1 MSETIT
7 QLPFT
12 LRRIH
17 LKKLFV
23 LFLTAFTVSAAM
35 ASPAK
40 TVMARRKALTV
51 LLDQYWQLTLKAN
64 PEFASILGDKRW
76 NDRSSDLS
84 LEQIERQ
91 LSTDRQFLKRFQ
103 AVDVTGFPEQE
114 KLNKL
119 LIVRQLEN
127 AIDDH
132 RFKSWE
138 MPVSQ
143 IGGIHLNFPE
153 LVSSL
158 DFSTTKDY
166 DDFNTRLRDFPRSV
180 EQTMKHMRSGIRDN
194 LMPPRFLLEKVAR
207 QASGIA
213 DQKAE
218 QTPFAQP
225 LSHFPSGIS
234 AAEQERLR
242 STILAS
248 ISEAVL
254 PAYRGFALFV
264 RDEYAPHGR
273 TDVGMWALPEGAARY
288 ASRVKRSTTTDLSA
302 EEIHQIGIREVARI
316 ESEMLQ
322 IANGL
327 GFKELKALNASIETN
342 PELHAQSR
350 EQILDL
356 YRKYIG
362 QMEKKLPEL
371 FGRLPKARLEVLPV
385 EAFREK
391 EAAGASYNQ
400 GTPDGSRPGHVMV
413 NTSEPQSRKLITV
426 ESTSYHEG
434 LPGHHL
440 QIAIAQELPALPP
453 FRQQAHFTA
462 YVEGWA
468 LYTERLGKDVG
479 FYTNPY
485 SDYGRLQD
493 EMLRA
498 IRLVVDTG
506 LHAKKWNREQ
516 VVQYFHDHSA
526 IDEVEVQ
533 SETDRYI
540 VWPGQALGYKIGQMK
555 IRELRE
561 AARKDLGPKFDIRE
575 FHDQILGAGALPLDI
590 LEDRINHW
598 IAAKKRG

>member
-1 MSETIT
+1 M
-7 QLPFT
+7 
-12 LRRIH
+12 
-17 LKKLFV
+17 KKIF
-23 LFLTAFTVSAAM
+23 FLLLMAVTVSTSMAAPVK
-35 ASPAK
+35 SLQ
-40 TVMARRKALTV
+40 VRRKSLNA
-51 LLDQYWQLTLKAN
+51 LLDEYWQLTLREN

-76 NDRSSDLS
+76 NDRLSDLS
-84 LEQIERQ
+84 LEQIE
-91 LSTDRQFLKRFQ
+91 THFAGDKAYLKRFQ
-103 AVDVTGFPEQE
+103 AIDTTGFPEQE
-114 KLNKL
+114 MLNKAL
-119 LIVRQLEN
+119 MVRQLEN
-127 AIDDH
+127 EIEDH

-143 IGGIHLNFPE
+143 IGGIHLDFPE

-158 DFSTTKDY
+158 DFSTLKDY
-166 DDFNTRLRDFPRSV
+166 EDFNTRLRQFPRAID
-180 EQTMKHMRSGIRDN
+180 QTIGRLRSGMADK
-194 LMPPRFLLEKVAR
+194 LMPPRFLLEKVAT
-207 QASGIA
+207 QAANIA
-213 DQKAE
+213 AQKAE
-218 QTPFAQP
+218 ETPFAQP
-225 LSHFPSGIS
+225 LNHLPAGISPDDQARVRSAILESIS
-234 AAEQERLR
+234 AA
-242 STILAS
+242 
-248 ISEAVL
+248 VL
-254 PAYRGFALFV
+254 PSYRRFAAFV
-264 RDEYAPHGR
+264 RDEYAPQGR
-273 TDVGMWALPEGAARY
+273 RDVGMWALPDGADRY
-288 ASRVKRSTTTDLSA
+288 AVRVRRSTTTDLSP
-302 EEIHQIGIREVARI
+302 ETIHQIGIREVARI

-322 IANGL
+322 IAHKL
-327 GFKELKALNASIETN
+327 GFQDLKTLNASIEKN

-362 QMEKKLPEL
+362 QMEKKLPQL
-371 FGRLPKARLEVLPV
+371 FGRLPRAKLEVLPV
-385 EAFREK
+385 EQFREK

-413 NTSEPQSRKLITV
+413 NTSDPQSRKIISV

-440 QIAIAQELPALPP
+440 QIALAQELPALPP

-506 LHAKKWNREQ
+506 LHAKKWTREQ

-540 VWPGQALGYKIGQMK
+540 VWPAQALGYKIGQMK
-555 IRELRE
+555 ILELRE
-561 AARKDLGPKFDIRE
+561 RARKELGSKFDIRQ
-575 FHDQILGAGALPLDI
+575 FHDHVLDAGALPMNM
-590 LEDRINHW
+590 LEDRINKW
-598 IAAKKRG
+598 IASKKKG

>member
-1 MSETIT
+1 MA
-7 QLPFT
+7 
-12 LRRIH
+12 
-17 LKKLFV
+17 V
-23 LFLTAFTVSAAM
+23 TVSTSMAAPVK
-35 ASPAK
+35 SLQ
-40 TVMARRKALTV
+40 VRRKSLNA
-51 LLDQYWQLTLKAN
+51 LLDEYWQLTLREN

-76 NDRSSDLS
+76 NDRLSDLS
-84 LEQIERQ
+84 LEQIE
-91 LSTDRQFLKRFQ
+91 THFAGDKAYLKRFQ
-103 AVDVTGFPEQE
+103 AIDTTGFPEQE
-114 KLNKL
+114 MLNKAL
-119 LIVRQLEN
+119 MVRQLEN
-127 AIDDH
+127 EIEDH

-143 IGGIHLNFPE
+143 IGGIHLDFPE

-158 DFSTTKDY
+158 DFSTLKDY
-166 DDFNTRLRDFPRSV
+166 EDFNTRLRQFPRAID
-180 EQTMKHMRSGIRDN
+180 QTIGRLRSGMADK
-194 LMPPRFLLEKVAR
+194 LMPPRFLLEKVAT
-207 QASGIA
+207 QAANIA
-213 DQKAE
+213 AQKAE
-218 QTPFAQP
+218 ETPFAQP
-225 LSHFPSGIS
+225 LNHLPAGISPDDQARVRSAILESIS
-234 AAEQERLR
+234 AA
-242 STILAS
+242 
-248 ISEAVL
+248 VL
-254 PAYRGFALFV
+254 PSYRRFAAFV
-264 RDEYAPHGR
+264 RDEYAPQGR
-273 TDVGMWALPEGAARY
+273 RDVGMWALPDGADRY
-288 ASRVKRSTTTDLSA
+288 AVRVRRSTTTDLSP
-302 EEIHQIGIREVARI
+302 ETIHQIGIREVARI

-322 IANGL
+322 IAHKL
-327 GFKELKALNASIETN
+327 GFQDLKTLNASIEKN

-362 QMEKKLPEL
+362 QMEKKLPQL
-371 FGRLPKARLEVLPV
+371 FGRLPRAKLEVLPV
-385 EAFREK
+385 EQFREK

-413 NTSEPQSRKLITV
+413 NTSDPQSRKIISV

-440 QIAIAQELPALPP
+440 QIALAQELPALPP

-506 LHAKKWNREQ
+506 LHAKKWTREQ

-540 VWPGQALGYKIGQMK
+540 VWPAQALGYKIGQMK
-555 IRELRE
+555 ILELRE
-561 AARKDLGPKFDIRE
+561 RARKELGSKFDIRQ
-575 FHDQILGAGALPLDI
+575 FHDHVLDAGALPMNM
-590 LEDRINHW
+590 LEDRINKW
-598 IAAKKRG
+598 IASKKKG